1 MNSSARTVSDL
12 KQISARE
19 KKKREYLKLMDFMAM
34 FGEDSPFYKSRLS
47 RLIIEEFPME
57 MLNASNEDLID
68 IGNRFLEM
76 AANRRANGS

>member
-1 MNSSARTVSDL
+1 VSDL